1 MSIQILTDSTS
12 DLSPEL
18 VKRFAIH
25 SVPLTVA
32 FGNEAFL
39 DGVEINAQQLIDK
52 IASTSIL
59 PKTTQ
64 PSPAEFLRKFRELL
78 SNGDEVIYIGLSSK
92 ISGTFTSAQLALGEL
107 GDAPVSLIDS
117 LNLSMGIGLLIL
129 HVGKMVQEGLGRL
142 EIVRRIEKMVP
153 KVRTA
158 FVVDTLDFLHKGGRL
173 SAVEAFVGNILNIHP
188 MIQMTNGVLGVGEKI
203 RGRRERALERMLEI
217 AAENPEQIDPEWVSV
232 THVACPQDAEILAEA
247 LRSRTPVKEVVITK
261 AGAVIA
267 SHCGPGTIGILY
279 IER

>member
-1 MSIQILTDSTS
+1 MTIHILTDSTS
-12 DLSPEL
+12 DLSPKL
-18 VKRFAIH
+18 VERFSIH

-32 FGNEAFL
+32 FASEAYL

-52 IASTSIL
+52 IESTSIF

-64 PSPAEFLRKFRELL
+64 PSPAEFIRKFQALL
-78 SNGDEVIYIGLSSK
+78 GDGNEIIYIGLSSK
-92 ISGTFTSAQLALGEL
+92 ISGTFTSAQLAREEL
-107 GDAPVSLIDS
+107 GDVPISLIDS
-117 LNLSMGIGLLIL
+117 LNLSMGIGLLAL
-129 HVGKMVQEGLGRL
+129 HAGKMVQEGKGRL
-142 EIVRRIEKMVP
+142 EIVERIENMIP

-188 MIQMTNGVLGVGEKI
+188 MIQMSNGVLGVGEKI

-217 AAENPEQIDPEWVSV
+217 AIANPDQIDPAWISV
-232 THVACPQDAEILAEA
+232 THVACPQDAEMLAEA
-247 LRSRTPVKEVVITK
+247 LRTKTPVQEVVITE

-267 SHCGPGTIGILY
+267 SHCGTGTIGILY
-279 IER
+279 IEK